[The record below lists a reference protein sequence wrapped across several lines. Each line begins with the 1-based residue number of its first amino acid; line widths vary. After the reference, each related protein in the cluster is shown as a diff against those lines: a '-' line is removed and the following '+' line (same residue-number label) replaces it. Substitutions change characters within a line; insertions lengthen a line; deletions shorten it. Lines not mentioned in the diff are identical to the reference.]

1 MLSWAHFGVQVWQ
14 RAECPQTP
22 QVTPDSQE
30 PEQRSMEGLREPGGS
45 FPLFICWTSLL
56 CPTVHRI
63 PPLYTQ
69 ALPSLGPLSLEGWGW
84 QGSWACPQE
93 LLLQEGA
100 RREEEE
106 A

>member
-1 MLSWAHFGVQVWQ
+1 
-14 RAECPQTP
+14 
-22 QVTPDSQE
+22 
-30 PEQRSMEGLREPGGS
+30 MEGLREPGGS

-56 CPTVHRI
+56 WPAVHRI
-63 PPLYTQ
+63 PLLYTQ
-69 ALPSLGPLSLEGWGW
+69 ALPSLGPLSLEGGSGW